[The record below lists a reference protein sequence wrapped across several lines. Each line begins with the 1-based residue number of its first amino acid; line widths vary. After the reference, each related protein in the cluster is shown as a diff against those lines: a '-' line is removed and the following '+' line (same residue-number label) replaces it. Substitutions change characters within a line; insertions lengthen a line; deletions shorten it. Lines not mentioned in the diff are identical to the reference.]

1 VNRLRRFL
9 IAGALVLASCHPVSL
24 NTARAPTWGSPHELR
39 IGVVS
44 DPYSLNPLF
53 AVAQTSIDGASLY
66 TETLVGLNDHNELI
80 PLVAERV
87 PSRANGDI
95 SSDGLSIT
103 YHLRRDERFADGV
116 PLTSRDVAFTYHV
129 IMDPRNPVSE
139 PQPYHEIAALETP
152 DSHTVRI
159 RLRRPWAAAVSEL
172 FAMSDF
178 GYGILPA
185 HAFPAGTDIAHADWN
200 NHPFG
205 SGPFRVTAWRRGDEI
220 VLEPNA
226 YARRR
231 PALRRLTIKIIPDR
245 NSMFIALRTHTIDL
259 ADLTEEQVKQ
269 ARALADVRVVNT
281 PNNYTVYLEFQTQRA
296 PTDDPLVRRAI
307 GEAVD
312 RDALLKNVFLGL
324 YPPAT
329 TEIPPVLWAHDSAL
343 QPTPFDP
350 KSAAADLDRAGWRLI
365 NGGRYKDGRPLQVE
379 FSFLGTNQQN
389 RRLATEVQ
397 AQLRAV
403 GIDTVLRGYP
413 STLYYAPASA
423 GGIQYGGHF
432 NMAYGGWYGGTDPEQ
447 SESLT
452 CDRRAP
458 DGSNYSRFC
467 NAEYDRLFAA
477 QKVTFARES
486 RRRDFVEMQRIVRA
500 NAIYDFLAYPTTYTA
515 INPGL
520 RNFKPNMLFEFWN
533 SEAWDVP

>member
-1 VNRLRRFL
+1 MNRLCRFW
-9 IAGALVLASCHPVSL
+9 IAATLALAGCHPVSL
-24 NTARAPTWGSPHELR
+24 NTAGPASWGAPHELR

-44 DPYSLNPLF
+44 DPSSLNPLF
-53 AVAQTSIDGASLY
+53 VVAQTSIDMASLY
-66 TETLVGLNDHNELI
+66 TETLVGLDDHNELI
-80 PLVAERV
+80 PLLAERV

-95 SSDGLSIT
+95 SSDGRSIT
-103 YHLRRDERFADGV
+103 YHLRPERFADGV

-129 IMDPRNPVSE
+129 IMDSRNPISE
-139 PQPYHEIAALETP
+139 ADPYREIAALETP
-152 DSHTVRI
+152 DAHTVRI

-185 HAFPAGTDIAHADWN
+185 HAFPDGTDIAHADWN

-205 SGPFRVTAWRRGDEI
+205 SGPFRVTSWRRGDEI
-220 VLEPNA
+220 VFEPNP
-226 YARRR
+226 YARRK
-231 PALRRLTIKIIPDR
+231 PALRRLAIKIIPDR
-245 NSMFIALRTHTIDL
+245 NSMFIALRTHAIDV

-269 ARALADVRVVNT
+269 AQALSDIRVVNT
-281 PNNYTVYLEFQTQRA
+281 PNNFTVYLEFQTQRA

-324 YPPAT
+324 YPPAA
-329 TEIPPVLWAHDSAL
+329 TEIPPVLWAHDATI
-343 QPTPFDP
+343 PTTRFDP
-350 KSAAADLDRAGWRLI
+350 VSAGTDLDRAGWKLN
-365 NGGRYKDGRPLQVE
+365 NGARYKNGKPLQLE
-379 FSFLGTNQQN
+379 FAFLGTNQQT

-403 GIDTVLRGYP
+403 GIDAVLRGYP
-413 STLYYAPASA
+413 STLYFAPAA
-423 GGIQYGGHF
+423 DGGILYGGRF
-432 NMAYGGWYGGTDPEQ
+432 NVDYHGWYGGTDPEQ
-447 SESLT
+447 SEGIT
-452 CDRRAP
+452 CDRRSP
-458 DGSNYSRFC
+458 SGSNYSRWC
-467 NAEYDRLFAA
+467 NAQYDRLFAK
-477 QKVTFARES
+477 QQELPNRES
-486 RRRDFVEMQRIVRA
+486 RRKIFAQTQRLIRA
-500 NAIYDFLAYPTTYTA
+500 NSVYDFLAYPSTFTA